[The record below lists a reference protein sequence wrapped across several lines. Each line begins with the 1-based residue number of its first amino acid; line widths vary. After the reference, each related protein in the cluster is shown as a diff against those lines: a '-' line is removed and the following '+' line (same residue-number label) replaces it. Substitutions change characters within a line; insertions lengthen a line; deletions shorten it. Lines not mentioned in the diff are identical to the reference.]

1 MRQFETQEL
10 SDVVGDAATGPTE
23 LTRNDLGEGV
33 AISFLYNGDER
44 NPHTCQWRVVAQNG
58 KQRRQVVSQ
67 LVEVLTARGV
77 RCKPA
82 HINGCVSHFRD
93 EGPWEVVSK

>member
-1 MRQFETQEL
+1 MKQFQTQEL
-10 SDVVGDAATGPTE
+10 SDVVGNAATGPTE
-23 LTRNDLGEGV
+23 LTRHDLAEGV
-33 AISFLYNGDER
+33 AISFLYNGDEE

-58 KQRRQVVSQ
+58 NQLRHVVSQ
-67 LVEVLTARGV
+67 LVEALRARGV

-82 HINGCVSHFRD
+82 HFNGCVSYFRD